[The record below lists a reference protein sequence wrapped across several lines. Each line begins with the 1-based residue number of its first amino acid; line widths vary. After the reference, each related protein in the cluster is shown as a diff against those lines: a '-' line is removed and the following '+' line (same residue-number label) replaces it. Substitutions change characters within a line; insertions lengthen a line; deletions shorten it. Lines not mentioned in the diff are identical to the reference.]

1 MTSMACDMG
10 ECGHIDQCIP
20 DPARDYRGWCPYCRV
35 PVYGDQ
41 SHVWERR
48 TNGVTTQNVPAHD
61 ACIKAD
67 WDAHNRCLDC
77 RERPAQNP
85 VIYLCAPCEDKAQ
98 AAAALRECGVVVP
111 LPNYDDPSDIK
122 RFCDAINALA

>member
-48 TNGVTTQNVPAHD
+48 TNGVTTQNVPSHIECVERDTDHA
-61 ACIKAD
+61 
-67 WDAHNRCLDC
+67 LDIEVW
-77 RERPAQNP
+77 REN
-85 VIYLCAPCEDKAQ
+85 
-98 AAAALRECGVVVP
+98 AAAFYRQL
-111 LPNYDDPSDIK
+111 DD
-122 RFCDAINALA
+122 LGY